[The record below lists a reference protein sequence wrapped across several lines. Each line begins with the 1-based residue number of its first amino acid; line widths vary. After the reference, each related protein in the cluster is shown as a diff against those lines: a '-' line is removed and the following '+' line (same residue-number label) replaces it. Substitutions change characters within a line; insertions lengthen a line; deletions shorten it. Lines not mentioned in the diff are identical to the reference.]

1 MTPSTTTTH
10 ETVDG
15 KAQLRRRWMVE
26 QPWAR
31 VLVLHGINEH
41 SGRYEHVGGRMADA
55 GLDVHAHDHRGH
67 GGTAGRRIYIDSFRE
82 LLDDTQAHLADLR
95 TMGQEPV
102 VLIGHSMG
110 GLVALAYCVDDRPHP
125 DVLVTSG
132 AALGADV
139 PEWQKK
145 AAPVLGNLLPRLKI
159 PSSIE
164 LDMLSTD
171 PEVGRAYAADP
182 LVTRGVTAKMGQ
194 QLMRGMEVTLERLGR
209 LAIPTLALHGGDDRL
224 VPADTGDPLD
234 ALATVDREVL
244 PGLRHE
250 ILNEPGHDQL
260 IDRIVEWVRAQVVEL
275 GPNP

>member
-1 MTPSTTTTH
+1 MVPSATSTHQTT
-10 ETVDG
+10 DG
-15 KAQLRRRWMVE
+15 RTQLRRRWMAE

-41 SGRYEHVGGRMADA
+41 SGRYEHVGGRMATA

-67 GGTAGRRIYIDSFRE
+67 GGTEGRRIYVDSFRE
-82 LLDDTQAHLADLR
+82 LLDDTEAHLADLR
-95 TMGQEPV
+95 AMGPEPV
-102 VLIGHSMG
+102 VLVGHSMG
-110 GLVALAYCVDDRPHP
+110 GLIALAYSVDDRPHP
-125 DVLVTSG
+125 DLLVTSG

-145 AAPVLGNLLPRLKI
+145 AAPVLGNLLPRLKV

-164 LDMLSTD
+164 LDMLSSD

-194 QLMRGMEVTLERLGR
+194 QLMRGIEVTLERLDR
-209 LAIPTLALHGGDDRL
+209 LVIPTLALHGADDRL
-224 VPADTGDPLD
+224 VPSATGEPLEV
-234 ALATVDREVL
+234 LATVEREVL

-250 ILNEPGHDQL
+250 ILNEPGHEQL
-260 IDRIVEWVRAQVVEL
+260 IDRIVEWLRTQVVEL
-275 GPNP
+275 G